1 MVSIVSGFYLTST
14 SLRERLAWAA
24 FGGFLLVPLLY
35 TLSRGS
41 WIAGVGLIVA
51 LLIYGPHKRQ
61 IAVAGGLAIVLF
73 PLLAPEPVMER
84 IDYTFNQ
91 PVEQGQIQVGG
102 FRLDTSSSARIESWK
117 IGLQGWARRPITGYG
132 VAGFIF
138 MDAQY
143 VRTLT
148 EAGLLGFAAFCWLA
162 WVVWRMARGRLQ
174 TASDRFSHALSL
186 GYLAAYVAML
196 VHGIGA
202 NTFIIVRIMEPFWL
216 LTALV
221 VALPE
226 TAETEEGSAAGSS
239 PIERRDNL
247 T

>member
-1 MVSIVSGFYLTST
+1 MTDHNPT
-14 SLRERLAWAA
+14 RRD
-24 FGGFLLVPLLY
+24 LLL
-35 TLSRGS
+35 
-41 WIAGVGLIVA
+41 
-51 LLIYGPHKRQ
+51 
-61 IAVAGGLAIVLF
+61 GGLAVVSF
-73 PLLAPEPVMER
+73 PLLAPQPVVER

-91 PVEQGQIQVGG
+91 PESRGQIQIGR
-102 FRLDTSSSARIESWK
+102 FRLDTSSSARIESWRV
-117 IGLQGWARRPITGYG
+117 GLQGWARRPITGYG
-132 VAGFIF
+132 AAGFTF

-162 WVVWRMARGRLQ
+162 WAIWRTARDRLSG
-174 TASDRFSHALSL
+174 ASDRFSQALSL
-186 GYLAAYVAML
+186 GYLAGYVALL

-226 TAETEEGSAAGSS
+226 TKEAEETSTVRGSIEPRGHAA
-239 PIERRDNL
+239 
-247 T
+247 